1 MVVLVSG
8 HLGQTALTAAVKE
21 NKQEIAVVP
30 ILHLQMAEKTAV
42 EKSQGRSHATSR
54 NAVSSVTD
62 SWADDNSD
70 NQHKIN
76 QSKLED
82 KICLHLIGGKD
93 CRGKK
98 SSSRSCNEEKCS
110 KFSIGTYS

>member
-1 MVVLVSG
+1 
-8 HLGQTALTAAVKE
+8 
-21 NKQEIAVVP
+21 
-30 ILHLQMAEKTAV
+30 MAEKTAV

-93 CRGKK
+93 CRGKNQSKVEEKLYLHLIGRKLKTK
-98 SSSRSCNEEKCS
+98 SSGVTEPIKIN
-110 KFSIGTYS
+110 

>member
-21 NKQEIAVVP
+21 HKQEIAVVP

-82 KICLHLIGGKD
+82 KMCLHLIGGKD